1 MMFDQLSTAAPHIR
15 AGKVRALAVTS
26 PRRHSLLP
34 ELPTMIE
41 SGFAGFETSVWLGLL
56 GPAALPREVVL
67 RTNAEVNRVLVLPEV
82 RERMT
87 QMGLEVFG
95 GTAEALATR
104 MKTDL
109 AIARRTVEAAGIKP
123 E

>member
-1 MMFDQLSTAAPHIR
+1 M
-15 AGKVRALAVTS
+15 
-26 PRRHSLLP
+26 
-34 ELPTMIE
+34 
-41 SGFAGFETSVWLGLL
+41 
-56 GPAALPREVVL
+56 VL
-67 RTNAEVNRVLVLPEV
+67 RTIAEVNRVLLLPEV

-104 MKTDL
+104 IKTDL